1 MNIMTTFVL
10 SLPDIIKKM
19 PRRDYGI
26 SGLHVYVDHTPAATI
41 YYVETEKE
49 IAFPE
54 HTHAEQFTTVINGYC
69 DLTMQGVTVRYK
81 KGDSYRIPANIPH
94 QITLSAGY
102 AEVDY
107 VDDPND

>member
-1 MNIMTTFVL
+1 MSNFQ
-10 SLPDIIKKM
+10 SNFPQIIKKI

-26 SGLHVYVDHTPAATI
+26 DGLFVYVDHTPQGTV
-41 YYVETEKE
+41 YFVETEKK

-54 HTHAEQFTTVINGYC
+54 HQHAEQFTMVVNGYC
-69 DLTMQGVTVRYK
+69 DLTINGNTTRYV
-81 KGDSYRIPANIPH
+81 KGESYTIPANTLH

-102 AEVDY
+102 AEIDY